1 MNKLDLANLDSKICN
16 AVLAHDDAFREKHAD
31 CLDFGHCGSAIV
43 LLSFG
48 RKRKIKEEFINAGII
63 SENRTWDSYGRKE
76 YVVELPRQTVPT
88 QYMGYYE
95 GRAEAAVKVLR
106 EELEGTGIEVNIH
119 RWVD

>member
-1 MNKLDLANLDSKICN
+1 MNKLDLANLDAKICN

-31 CLDFGHCGSAIV
+31 CLDFGHCGSAVV

-48 RKRKIKEEFINAGII
+48 RKRKLKEQFIEAGII
-63 SENRTWDSYGRKE
+63 SENRTWCRTPKQ

-88 QYMGYYE
+88 QYMGFYE
-95 GRAEAAVKVLR
+95 GRAEAAKNVLR
-106 EELEGTGIEVNIH
+106 EELEDLGIEVNIH